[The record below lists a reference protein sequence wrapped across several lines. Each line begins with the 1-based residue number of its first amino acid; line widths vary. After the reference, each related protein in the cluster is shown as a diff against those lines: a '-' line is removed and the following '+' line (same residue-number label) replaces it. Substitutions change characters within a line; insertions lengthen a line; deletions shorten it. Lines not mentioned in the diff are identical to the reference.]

1 MAEYTEYSDNIN
13 ALRENVIPEGNI
25 PTDGLEHYGA
35 EDELSILD
43 ENSKDVVLKKSFY
56 GIKNFTEKIN
66 IDFQEFLLDKT
77 PISEFFDLYNRYFY
91 ELPKKAHNLLMVS
104 SMNCDYP
111 NGYKSNRHV
120 ELDILRKQLDSIQK
134 EIDSVE
140 REHFFL
146 KNDTFIISSENSN
159 EEASNG
165 AIYMMQSG
173 KKRLILNNDIYKN
186 LKSRKRGGDKEDQN
200 FLVYLDNECIEGIK
214 SGPDI
219 NSLED
224 ANIDPFI
231 INIYPVT
238 PENYR
243 VDYDPQLIIETEN
256 DGTYIVN
263 RGSNP

>member
-1 MAEYTEYSDNIN
+1 MLDN
-13 ALRENVIPEGNI
+13 
-25 PTDGLEHYGA
+25 
-35 EDELSILD
+35 
-43 ENSKDVVLKKSFY
+43 
-56 GIKNFTEKIN
+56 
-66 IDFQEFLLDKT
+66 
-77 PISEFFDLYNRYFY
+77 
-91 ELPKKAHNLLMVS
+91 
-104 SMNCDYP
+104 SMQYAYP
-111 NGYKSNRHV
+111 SGYKNPRQKEYDRLVAQKRS
-120 ELDILRKQLDSIQK
+120 LQK
-134 EIDSVE
+134 EIDSVVK
-140 REHFFL
+140 EHFFL
-146 KNDTFIISSENSN
+146 KNDTFIISTNTPTTD
-159 EEASNG
+159 ASSG
-165 AIYMMQSG
+165 AIYIMQSG

-186 LKSRKRGGDKEDQN
+186 LKSRKRGGNKEDQN

-238 PENYR
+238 PENYQ